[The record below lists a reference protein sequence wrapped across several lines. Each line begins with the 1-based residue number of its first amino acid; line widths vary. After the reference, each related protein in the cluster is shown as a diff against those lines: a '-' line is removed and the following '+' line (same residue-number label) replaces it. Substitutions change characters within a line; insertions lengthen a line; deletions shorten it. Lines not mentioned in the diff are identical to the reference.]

1 MEERGDE
8 GAVCRKIGF
17 QNDGSYRLNVNV
29 LILTN
34 QNLQMEQGQN

>member
-1 MEERGDE
+1 MEERGDG
-8 GAVCRKIGF
+8 GAVCRKIGL
-17 QNDGSYRLNVNV
+17 QNDASYRLNVNV